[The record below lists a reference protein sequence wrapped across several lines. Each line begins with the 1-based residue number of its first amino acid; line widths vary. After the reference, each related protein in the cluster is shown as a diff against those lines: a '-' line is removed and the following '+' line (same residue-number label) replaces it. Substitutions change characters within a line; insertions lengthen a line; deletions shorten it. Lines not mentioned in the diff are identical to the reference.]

1 MRARAQRVTQ
11 FVPRVVIEDD
21 AGHDGA
27 VEGQGVGVFHL
38 QGGQQLVQG
47 LGEHF
52 FKAAWK
58 KELVSLIAS
67 CNRSL
72 DE

>member
-1 MRARAQRVTQ
+1 MRARIELRNLDI
-11 FVPRVVIEDD
+11 VPRVVIEDD

-52 FKAAWK
+52 FFKAAWK

-67 CNRSL
+67 CNRS
-72 DE
+72 